1 MTRPTINVI
10 IDFSTGAAFGYPF
23 ILDSSEL
30 GGGDVLSDSA
40 TSLVVDVSN
49 LLDSVNT
56 NRGRNISSEQF
67 QTGTASIRVLDQNG
81 DFNPQNPAS
90 PYYTYLNPM
99 RKMTITATYLGVTY
113 PIFAGYITGY
123 NTTTPKF
130 TGDLVYTTITA
141 VDGFRLF
148 QNAQFFGVTGAV
160 AGETTGVRIGKILDT
175 IGFPATLRDIDT
187 GLTTVQADPATQRT
201 ALQALQTVATTEY
214 GAIYMD
220 HTGRVTF
227 QDRNLTVSS
236 VAGTPVVF
244 KDDGTAIGYFDVKW
258 VFDDTQVYNLAT
270 VTRTGGSV
278 QTAQDAASIAKFF
291 THSYNQSG
299 LLMQTDAV
307 ALDYARAFVASRKET
322 SSRVDELTLDLQ
334 QDNYTAG
341 TIAGLDLDFFDPI
354 SVTTNQPN
362 NTTLSKTVQV
372 FNVSHSITPN
382 SWKVRFGTAEP
393 IIDGFILDSALYG
406 ILDTNVLSY

>member
-1 MTRPTINVI
+1 MTRPTINVT
-10 IDFSTGAAFGYPF
+10 IDFSTGASFGYPF
-23 ILDSSEL
+23 VLGTSEL
-30 GGGDVLSDSA
+30 DGGDVLSDSS
-40 TSLVVDVSN
+40 TSLVVDVSS
-49 LLDSVNT
+49 LLDSINT

-67 QTGTASIRVLDQNG
+67 QTGTASIRLLDQNG
-81 DFNPQNPAS
+81 NFNPQNTLS

-99 RKMTITATYLGVTY
+99 RKMTITSTYASVTY

-123 NTTTPKF
+123 NTSTPKF
-130 TGDLVYTTITA
+130 DGDIVYTTITA

-160 AGETTGVRIGKILDT
+160 AGETTGTRIGKILDT
-175 IGFPATLRDIDT
+175 ISWPTALRDIDT

-201 ALQALQTVATTEY
+201 ALQALQTVTTTEY

-220 HTGRVTF
+220 TSGRLTF

-278 QTAQDAASIAKFF
+278 QTVSDATSIATYF

-299 LLMQTDAV
+299 LLMETDAV
-307 ALDYARAFVASRKET
+307 ALDYAQAFVASRKDT

-341 TIAGLDLDFFDPI
+341 TVAALSLDFFSPI
-354 SVTTNQPN
+354 SVTTTQPN

-372 FNVSHSITPN
+372 FNISHSITPN
-382 SWKVRFGTAEP
+382 SWKTRLGTAEP
-393 IIDGFILDSALYG
+393 IIDGFILDSTLYG
-406 ILDTNVLSY
+406 ILDTSVLSY

>member
-1 MTRPTINVI
+1 MTRPVINVI
-10 IDFSTGAAFGYPF
+10 IDFSTGASFGYPF
-23 ILDSSEL
+23 VIGTSEL

-40 TSLVVDVSN
+40 SSLVVDVSN

-67 QTGTASIRVLDQNG
+67 QTGTASIRLLDQNG

-99 RKMTITATYLGVTY
+99 RKMTITATYSGVTY

-123 NTTTPKF
+123 NTSTPKF
-130 TGDLVYTTITA
+130 NGDIVYTTITA

-160 AGETTGVRIGKILDT
+160 AGETTGTRIGKILDT
-175 IGFPATLRDIDT
+175 IGWPTALRDIDT
-187 GLTTVQADPATQRT
+187 GLTTVQADPGTQRT

-220 HTGRVTF
+220 HTGRLTF

-258 VFDDTQVYNLAT
+258 VFDDTQIYNLAT

-278 QTAQDAASIAKFF
+278 QTASDAASIAKFF

-307 ALDYARAFVASRKET
+307 ALDYAQAFIASRKET
-322 SSRVDELTLDLQ
+322 TTRVDELTLDLQ

-341 TIAGLDLDFFDPI
+341 TVAGLDIDFFDPI
-354 SVTTNQPN
+354 SVTTTQPN

-406 ILDTNVLSY
+406 ILGTSVLSY

>member
-1 MTRPTINVI
+1 MSRPVINVI
-10 IDFSTGAAFGYPF
+10 IDFSTGASFGYPF
-23 ILDSSEL
+23 VLGTSEL
-30 GGGDVLSDSA
+30 DGGNVLSDSS

-99 RKMTITATYLGVTY
+99 RKMTITASYLGVTY

-160 AGETTGVRIGKILDT
+160 AGETTGTRIGKILDT
-175 IGFPATLRDIDT
+175 IGFPVALRDIDT

-201 ALQALQTVATTEY
+201 ALQALQTCATTEY

-236 VAGTPVVF
+236 VAVTPVVF

-270 VTRTGGSV
+270 VTRTGGTV
-278 QTAQDAASIAKFF
+278 QTASDAASIAKFF

-307 ALDYARAFVASRKET
+307 ALDYAQAFVASRKET

-341 TIAGLDLDFFDPI
+341 TIAALDLDFFDPI

-393 IIDGFILDSALYG
+393 IIDGFILDSAISG
-406 ILDTNVLSY
+406 IIGTSVLSY

>member
-1 MTRPTINVI
+1 MTRPVINVI
-10 IDFSTGAAFGYPF
+10 IDFSTGASFGYPF
-23 ILDSSEL
+23 VIGTSEL
-30 GGGDVLSDSA
+30 GGSDVLSDSS
-40 TSLVVDVSN
+40 TSLIVDVSN

-99 RKMTITATYLGVTY
+99 RKMTITATYSGITY

-123 NTTTPKF
+123 NTSTPKF
-130 TGDLVYTTITA
+130 SGDIVYTTITA

-160 AGETTGVRIGKILDT
+160 AGETTGTRIGKILDT
-175 IGFPATLRDIDT
+175 IGWPVALRDVDT

-220 HTGRVTF
+220 TTGRLTF

-236 VAGTPVVF
+236 VASTPVVF

-278 QTAQDAASIAKFF
+278 QTASDAASIAKFF

-307 ALDYARAFVASRKET
+307 ALDYAQAFIASRKET
-322 SSRVDELTLDLQ
+322 TTRVDELTLDLQ

-354 SVTTNQPN
+354 SVTTTQPN

-406 ILDTNVLSY
+406 ILGTSVLSY

>member
-1 MTRPTINVI
+1 MTRPSINVT
-10 IDFSTGAAFGYPF
+10 IDFSTGASFGYPF
-23 ILDSSEL
+23 VLGTSEL
-30 GGGDVLSDSA
+30 DGGDVLSDSS
-40 TSLVVDVSN
+40 TSLVVDVSS
-49 LLDSVNT
+49 LLDSINT

-67 QTGTASIRVLDQNG
+67 QTGTASIRLLDQNG
-81 DFNPQNPAS
+81 NFNPQNTLS

-99 RKMTITATYLGVTY
+99 RKMTITSTYASVTY

-123 NTTTPKF
+123 NTSTPKF
-130 TGDLVYTTITA
+130 DGDIVYTTITA

-160 AGETTGVRIGKILDT
+160 AGESTGTRIGKILDT
-175 IGFPATLRDIDT
+175 IGWPTSLRDIDT

-201 ALQALQTVATTEY
+201 ALAALQTVATTEY

-220 HTGRVTF
+220 TTGRCTF

-278 QTAQDAASIAKFF
+278 QTVSDATSIATYF

-299 LLMQTDAV
+299 LLMETDAE
-307 ALDYARAFVASRKET
+307 ALDYARAFVASRKDT
-322 SSRVDELTLDLQ
+322 TSRVDELTLDLQ

-341 TIAGLDLDFFDPI
+341 TVAALSLDFFSPI
-354 SVTTNQPN
+354 SVTTTQPN

-372 FNVSHSITPN
+372 FNISHSITPN
-382 SWKVRFGTAEP
+382 SWKTRLGTAEP
-393 IIDGFILDSALYG
+393 IIDGFILDSTLYG
-406 ILDTNVLSY
+406 ILDTSVLSY

>member
-1 MTRPTINVI
+1 MTRPVLNVV
-10 IDFSTGAAFGYPF
+10 IDFSTGASFGYPF
-23 ILDSSEL
+23 ILDQSKL
-30 GGGDVLSDSA
+30 NGADVLSDSP
-40 TSLVVDVSN
+40 TSLVVDVSD
-49 LLDSVNT
+49 LLDSIST
-56 NRGRNISSEQF
+56 NRGRQISAEQF
-67 QTGTASIRVLDQNG
+67 NTGVASVRILDQNG

-90 PYYTYLNPM
+90 PYYNYLNPM
-99 RKMTITATYLGVTY
+99 RKITITATYLGTTY

-130 TGDLVYTTITA
+130 TGDIVYTTVTA

-160 AGETTGVRIGKILDT
+160 SGETTGVRIGKILDT
-175 IGFPATLRDIDT
+175 IGWPSALRDIDT
-187 GLTTVQADPATQRT
+187 GLTTCQADPATQRT

-220 HTGRVTF
+220 AQGRCAF
-227 QDRNLTVSS
+227 QDRAVTVGS

-258 VFDDTQVYNLAT
+258 VFDDTQIYNRAT
-270 VTRTGGSV
+270 ITRTGGTV
-278 QTAQDAASIAKFF
+278 QTASDAASIAKFF

-307 ALDYARAFVASRKET
+307 ALDYANAFIASRKDT
-322 SSRVDELTLDLQ
+322 TVRVDELTLDLQ

-341 TIAGLDLDFFDPI
+341 TIAALTMDFFTPVT
-354 SVTTNQPN
+354 VTTSQPN
-362 NTTLSKTVQV
+362 NTTLSKTEQV
-372 FNVSHSITPN
+372 FNVAHTITPN
-382 SWKVRFGTAEP
+382 SWKVKFGTAEP

-406 ILDTNVLSY
+406 ILDTSVLSY

>member
-1 MTRPTINVI
+1 MSRPVINVI
-10 IDFSTGAAFGYPF
+10 IDFSTGASFGYPF
-23 ILDSSEL
+23 ILDSSVL
-30 GGGDVLSDSA
+30 DGADVLSDSA
-40 TSLVVDVSN
+40 SSLIVDVSN
-49 LLDSVNT
+49 LLDSVQT
-56 NRGRNISSEQF
+56 NRGRNVSSEQF
-67 QTGTASIRVLDQNG
+67 QTGTASIRILDQNG
-81 DFNPQNPAS
+81 DFNPQNTLS

-123 NTTTPKF
+123 NTSTPKF
-130 TGDLVYTTITA
+130 NGDIVYTTVSA

-160 AGETTGVRIGKILDT
+160 AGETTGTRIGKILDT
-175 IGFPATLRDIDT
+175 IGFPVALRDIDT

-201 ALQALQTVATTEY
+201 ALAALQTCATTEY

-220 HTGRVTF
+220 QTGRVAF
-227 QDRNLTVSS
+227 QDRTVTVAS

-258 VFDDTQVYNLAT
+258 VFDDTQIYNLAT
-270 VTRTGGSV
+270 ITRTGGSV
-278 QTAQDAASIAKFF
+278 QTASDAASIAQFF

-299 LLMQTDAV
+299 LLMETDAE
-307 ALDYARAFVASRKET
+307 ALDYAQAFIASRKDT
-322 SSRVDELTLDLQ
+322 FVRVDELTLDLQ
-334 QDNYTAG
+334 QDNYSAG
-341 TIAGLDLDFFDPI
+341 TIAALTMDFFTPV
-354 SVTTNQPN
+354 SVTTTQPN
-362 NTTLSKTVQV
+362 STTLSKTEQV

-406 ILDTNVLSY
+406 ILDTSVLSY

>member
-1 MTRPTINVI
+1 MTRPVINVI
-10 IDFSTGAAFGYPF
+10 IDFSTGASFGYPF
-23 ILDSSEL
+23 VLGTSSLD
-30 GGGDVLSDSA
+30 GGDVLSDSA
-40 TSLVVDVSN
+40 SSLVVDVSN

-67 QTGTASIRVLDQNG
+67 QTGTASIRLLDQNG

-90 PYYTYLNPM
+90 PYFTYLNPM

-123 NTTTPKF
+123 NTSTPKF
-130 TGDLVYTTITA
+130 NGDIVYTTITA

-175 IGFPATLRDIDT
+175 IGWPTPLRDIDT

-201 ALQALQTVATTEY
+201 ALQALQTVATTEF

-220 HTGRVTF
+220 HSGRLTF

-244 KDDGTAIGYFDVKW
+244 NDNGTAIGYFDVKW

-278 QTAQDAASIAKFF
+278 QTASDAASIAKFF

-307 ALDYARAFVASRKET
+307 ALDYAQAFIASRKET
-322 SSRVDELTLDLQ
+322 STRVDELTLDLQ
-334 QDNYTAG
+334 QDDYTAG

-354 SVTTNQPN
+354 SVTTTQPN

-372 FNVSHSITPN
+372 FNISHSITPN
-382 SWKVRFGTAEP
+382 SWKTRFGTAEP

-406 ILDTNVLSY
+406 ILDTSVLSY

>member
-1 MTRPTINVI
+1 MTRPVINVI
-10 IDFSTGAAFGYPF
+10 IDFSTGASFGYPF
-23 ILDSSEL
+23 ILDTSSL
-30 GGGDVLSDSA
+30 DGGDVLSDSA
-40 TSLVVDVSN
+40 TVLVVDVSN

-67 QTGTASIRVLDQNG
+67 QTGTASIRLLDQNG

-99 RKMTITATYLGVTY
+99 RKITITATYSGVTY

-123 NTTTPKF
+123 NTSTPKF
-130 TGDLVYTTITA
+130 NGDIVYTTITA

-175 IGFPATLRDIDT
+175 IGWPATLRDIDT

-220 HTGRVTF
+220 HSGRVTF

-278 QTAQDAASIAKFF
+278 QTASDAASIAKFF

-307 ALDYARAFVASRKET
+307 ALDYAQAFIASRKET
-322 SSRVDELTLDLQ
+322 STRVDELTLDLQ
-334 QDNYTAG
+334 QDDYTAG

-354 SVTTNQPN
+354 SVTTTQPN

-372 FNVSHSITPN
+372 FNISHSITPN
-382 SWKVRFGTAEP
+382 SWKTRFGTAEP

-406 ILDTNVLSY
+406 ILDTSVLSY